1 MRNQGLFI
9 GLDSLPVGVAAVVLN
24 VCHPGWWFPV
34 ELRGLEEDR
43 GTSEVVGVE
52 VEVREEKGTLKL

>member
-34 ELRGLEEDR
+34 ELRGFEGEGR
-43 GTSEVVGVE
+43 GSGEVVE
-52 VEVREEKGTLKL
+52 VEEEKGKV

>member
-24 VCHPGWWFPV
+24 VCHSGWWFPL
-34 ELRGLEEDR
+34 ELRGLDEEIRRYPD
-43 GTSEVVGVE
+43 VE
-52 VEVREEKGTLKL
+52 VAEEKGKV

>member
-9 GLDSLPVGVAAVVLN
+9 GLDSFPVGVAAVVLN

-34 ELRGLEEDR
+34 ELRGVEEPRDL
-43 GTSEVVGVE
+43 VVE
-52 VEVREEKGTLKL
+52 VEEEKGKV